1 MIILPHGGWALI
13 PATLATMAWMTALSL
28 DGCDYARLTGPAVK
42 TLTQSSIYPYVE
54 IGFTTYRIPNF
65 YSNYQTW
72 SIRFN
77 DPRIPYGQIDFT
89 KSNSNNDPQSSSSS
103 SSSDFGI
110 PENDEQNNNG
120 NRIDLDQDSAR
131 TAATRIDP
139 SQGFFWSLGSM
150 SHKFGIV
157 FGGSAAL
164 FFWVPCLCLS
174 YSDRTWR
181 IGGMQLLFAAFF
193 HLFSL
198 VWFFNSLCLERAS
211 KCHWHYGSY
220 ASLISV
226 LLYSASFVCVFWRY
240 PKPIVVRMVQERI
253 KQEFQRYERARGPDY
268 LTSSFNSR
276 NTNATDA
283 DSVNSQSSERLI
295 RPPPPTVGKSGT
307 SRRNFL

>member
-28 DGCDYARLTGPAVK
+28 DGCDYARLTGLAVK

-65 YSNYQTW
+65 YSEYQTW

-89 KSNSNNDPQSSSSS
+89 SSTKNDQSS

-110 PENDEQNNNG
+110 REKNEQYDG
-120 NRIDLDQDSAR
+120 ERKLDLDEESAR
-131 TAATRIDP
+131 AATRIDP
-139 SQGFFWSLGSM
+139 SRGFFWSLGSM

-174 YSDRTWR
+174 YSERTWR
-181 IGGMQLLFAAFF
+181 IGGMQLIFAAFF

-253 KQEFQRYERARGPDY
+253 EKEFQRYERSRGPD

-276 NTNATDA
+276 RTNATDA
-283 DSVNSQSSERLI
+283 DSVNSQSSERII
-295 RPPPPTVGKSGT
+295 RHPPPTLGKNMS
-307 SRRNFL
+307 SRRLLC